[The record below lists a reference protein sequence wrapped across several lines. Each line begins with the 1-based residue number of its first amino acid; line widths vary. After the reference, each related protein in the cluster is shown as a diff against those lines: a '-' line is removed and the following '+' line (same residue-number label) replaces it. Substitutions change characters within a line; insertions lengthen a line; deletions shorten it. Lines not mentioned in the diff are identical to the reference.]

1 MIIFPAID
9 ILEGKCVRLTQGE
22 YDTSVV
28 YSESPEDMADLWIGK
43 GAKYLHVV
51 DLDGAKEGFPVNND
65 VIKKIVDKGIKV
77 QLGGGIR
84 KAEHIDE
91 MLKLGIYR
99 IILGTSAIEN
109 EELLKYAVHK
119 YGDRIAVSIDSRN
132 RKVAT
137 RGWLETSDI
146 SDVDFAKKVKKLGVK
161 MVIFTDISKDG
172 MLKGPNF
179 EAINEINSVGIDVI
193 ASGGIST
200 LDDIR
205 KLKEMGIYGAIVGK
219 ALYTGNIDITRALE
233 VASC

>member
-1 MIIFPAID
+1 MIVFPAID

-28 YSESPEDMADLWIGK
+28 YSESPEDMAALWIGK

-51 DLDGAKEGFPVNND
+51 DLDGAKEGFPVNKD

-109 EELLKYAVHK
+109 EELLKYAVDK

-137 RGWLETSDI
+137 RGWLETSGI
-146 SDVDFAKKVKKLGVK
+146 SDVDFAKKVKELGVK

-179 EAINEINSVGIDVI
+179 EAINEINSVGIGVI

-200 LDDIR
+200 LDDIK
-205 KLKEMGIYGAIVGK
+205 KLKEMGIYGAIIGK
-219 ALYTGNIDITRALE
+219 ALYTGNIDITQALE